1 MKYIWVKIIEGL
13 DESIFVKKP
22 PRNNRSPSAPNFTFS
37 ETNGKKQKENYQKFW
52 KDKCVWK
59 GMYIYQQWSK
69 IKISEKPSSLQTS
82 SLMS

>member
-1 MKYIWVKIIEGL
+1 MKQM
-13 DESIFVKKP
+13 
-22 PRNNRSPSAPNFTFS
+22 
-37 ETNGKKQKENYQKFW
+37 GKKQKENYQKFG